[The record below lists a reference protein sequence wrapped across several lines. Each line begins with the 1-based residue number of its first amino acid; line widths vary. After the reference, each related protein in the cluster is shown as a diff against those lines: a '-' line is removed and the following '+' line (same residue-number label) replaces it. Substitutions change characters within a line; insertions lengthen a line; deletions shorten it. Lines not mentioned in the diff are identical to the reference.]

1 LYFKRKAG
9 SFSNIMTPE
18 TKAMLKAIL
27 LSKIFRLMLLCIF
40 IFSFIFNLSVHITDK
55 ENKKIK
61 ENRKVLTQ
69 TDGNFKKFPIY
80 VHLKEAGL
88 EEPVLSDVIRAIPK
102 KLDFRKLNDQDNF
115 KISMGDN
122 GNFLILVITKEL
134 KRYYVANI
142 DGELVSGISD
152 IVLKKRIKNANGEI
166 ESALFLSMMEKNINP
181 QLIINL
187 AYVFSWNVDFHTE
200 TRRGDKYSIVWEE
213 EYFKEN
219 SKEKITNQ
227 TILAAY
233 YKGGAVGEN
242 TAILFDGDYYEK
254 DGTILRK
261 QFLRSP
267 IKFGNFRISSGFS
280 YSRRHP
286 ILRIRRPHLGI
297 DYAAPRGTPVQ
308 VVADGKI
315 TRFGRNGGFGNY
327 IEVKHANGYSTG
339 YGHLYKYGRNMKR
352 GKKVKQGQII
362 AYVGSTGLSTG
373 PHLDFRIKK
382 NGKHFDFLRMKNKT
396 ISTKKLS
403 KEKMKDFE
411 VLAQDYLKRLNIN
424 NEQTNN

>member
-1 LYFKRKAG
+1 MQFSKRPKININRNRTSRRNLYFKRKAG

-219 SKEKITNQ
+219 SKEKIT
-227 TILAAY
+227 
-233 YKGGAVGEN
+233 
-242 TAILFDGDYYEK
+242 
-254 DGTILRK
+254 
-261 QFLRSP
+261 
-267 IKFGNFRISSGFS
+267 
-280 YSRRHP
+280 
-286 ILRIRRPHLGI
+286 
-297 DYAAPRGTPVQ
+297 
-308 VVADGKI
+308 
-315 TRFGRNGGFGNY
+315 
-327 IEVKHANGYSTG
+327 
-339 YGHLYKYGRNMKR
+339 
-352 GKKVKQGQII
+352 
-362 AYVGSTGLSTG
+362 
-373 PHLDFRIKK
+373 
-382 NGKHFDFLRMKNKT
+382 
-396 ISTKKLS
+396 
-403 KEKMKDFE
+403 
-411 VLAQDYLKRLNIN
+411 
-424 NEQTNN
+424 